1 MIWSGRELKLLLRSA
16 EQSHSRIRGP
26 NLHAELRVRRQRG
39 ILVVVEV
46 EDQRDERISARQAP
60 AGDTEVAD
68 QVYGGFNR
76 VLNDPVRPN
85 LFHQRQILVCERR
98 IWYSAERS
106 ATTRRDF
113 QDEVATEV
121 VALIHIRL
129 IKVPDEVV
137 DLFLCVNGVLFI

>member
-1 MIWSGRELKLLLRSA
+1 V
-16 EQSHSRIRGP
+16 
-26 NLHAELRVRRQRG
+26 NV
-39 ILVVVEV
+39 
-46 EDQRDERISARQAP
+46 
-60 AGDTEVAD
+60 
-68 QVYGGFNR
+68 
-76 VLNDPVRPN
+76 
-85 LFHQRQILVCERR
+85 R

-106 ATTRRDF
+106 ATTRREGF